1 MWYNRSMKTVVKI
14 KLLPDPDVSEALR
27 ETLTLANQAANF
39 AAHVASDR
47 GISKFYDLRKV
58 TYGDIKEMGLGS
70 QIAQHAVK
78 KAVDAAKTRKGNAKS
93 GRYGKK
99 DSPRYQKIMGKP
111 VTFRDDAAHPFDD
124 RNLSWNHEKKTISI
138 WTTRGRLV
146 IPFTGEAGQLR
157 ALAGHRQGESDL
169 MVDRQGRWFLIATL
183 DYSDPDLIEPDGFIG
198 VDMGIAVI
206 AATAT
211 DSRQHGK
218 SYSGKT
224 LKNNRAKNRRLR
236 TRLQKKGTKSA
247 KRLLKKRTLKES
259 RYAKDVNHQISKK
272 IVSEAKRTGRGVAV
286 EKLTGIRDRVR
297 HRKPQRDTFYGWSY
311 GQLGEFLSYKARREG
326 IPFIE
331 VDPHYTSQECSRCG
345 HTTKENRATQES
357 FRCVE
362 CGLSLNADTNAAINI
377 ARRGTVEW
385 QVAVNQPNVA

>member
-1 MWYNRSMKTVVKI
+1 
-14 KLLPDPDVSEALR
+14 
-27 ETLTLANQAANF
+27 
-39 AAHVASDR
+39 
-47 GISKFYDLRKV
+47 
-58 TYGDIKEMGLGS
+58 
-70 QIAQHAVK
+70 
-78 KAVDAAKTRKGNAKS
+78 
-93 GRYGKK
+93 
-99 DSPRYQKIMGKP
+99 
-111 VTFRDDAAHPFDD
+111 
-124 RNLSWNHEKKTISI
+124 
-138 WTTRGRLV
+138 
-146 IPFTGEAGQLR
+146 
-157 ALAGHRQGESDL
+157 

-198 VDMGIAVI
+198 VDMGVAVI

-211 DSRQHGK
+211 DSCQHGK